1 MRNKKI
7 SWFRTS
13 RIFLACSLQ
22 PICDTPHMTKILL
35 VDDHP
40 IVREGFKR
48 LIERDGALSVV
59 GEAASRLEALALLQ
73 TLEPDLLITDISL
86 ADGSGMALLRDA
98 RERFAAL
105 RCIVLSMHDN
115 PAFVAEAL
123 ALGAQGY
130 VTKAAGSEELIAAIA
145 GVLDGGRYLSCD
157 VRPSSHHAVAASR
170 FEPSPREREV
180 LGLLVRGLVPKAA
193 AVEMGISDKTF
204 YAHRARLLEKLG
216 ARNDRD
222 LARVAVEL
230 GLV

>member
-1 MRNKKI
+1 
-7 SWFRTS
+7 
-13 RIFLACSLQ
+13 
-22 PICDTPHMTKILL
+22 MTKILL
-35 VDDHP
+35 VDDHA

-48 LIERDGALSVV
+48 LIERDGTLRVA
-59 GEAASRLEALALLQ
+59 GEAASRLEALALL
-73 TLEPDLLITDISL
+73 ERIVPDLLITDISL
-86 ADGSGMALLRDA
+86 AEGTGMALLRDV
-98 RERFAAL
+98 RERFPAL

-145 GVLDGGRYLSCD
+145 GVLAGVRYLSSD
-157 VRPSSHHAVAASR
+157 VQSSAPAAVSASR
-170 FEPSPREREV
+170 FDLSPREREA
-180 LGLLVRGLVPKAA
+180 LKLLVRGFVPKAA

-204 YAHRARLLEKLG
+204 YGHRARLLEKLG

-230 GLV
+230 GVIQERPEHVGTSSLRAQRSNPGV

>member
-1 MRNKKI
+1 
-7 SWFRTS
+7 
-13 RIFLACSLQ
+13 
-22 PICDTPHMTKILL
+22 MTKILL
-35 VDDHP
+35 VDDHA

-48 LIERDGALSVV
+48 LIERDDALRVA
-59 GEAASRLEALALLQ
+59 GEAASRLEALALLERI
-73 TLEPDLLITDISL
+73 EPDLLITDISL
-86 ADGSGMALLRDA
+86 AEGTGMALLRDA
-98 RERFAAL
+98 RERFPAL

-145 GVLDGGRYLSCD
+145 GVLAGVRYLSSD
-157 VRPSSHHAVAASR
+157 VQSSAPAAASASR
-170 FEPSPREREV
+170 FDLSPREREA
-180 LGLLVRGLVPKAA
+180 LKLLVRGFVPKAA

-204 YAHRARLLEKLG
+204 YGHRARLLEKLG

-230 GLV
+230 GMI

>member
-1 MRNKKI
+1 
-7 SWFRTS
+7 
-13 RIFLACSLQ
+13 
-22 PICDTPHMTKILL
+22 MTKILL

-48 LIERDGALSVV
+48 LIERDGALSVA

-86 ADGSGMALLRDA
+86 AEGLGMALLRDA
-98 RERFAAL
+98 RERFPAL

-145 GVLDGGRYLSCD
+145 DVLDGRRYLSAD
-157 VRPSSHHAVAASR
+157 VRPSPHHAVPASR
-170 FEPSPREREV
+170 VDLSPRECEV
-180 LGLLVRGLVPKAA
+180 LRLLVRGFVPKAA

-204 YAHRARLLEKLG
+204 YAHRARLVEKLG

-222 LARVAVEL
+222 LMRVAVEL
-230 GLV
+230 GVV